1 MKYRLLK
8 PLGGWPAG
16 TMAEYEGEESTH
28 SFGPSL
34 RLLCMERGACKDEY
48 VPHQLA
54 SDPDWFEEV
63 KAFVPK
69 ASETFWYIGA
79 PLVPMIAV
87 LEGLGSDFSEDILK
101 IGNCFRTEAD
111 AESCAVEMRKLLK
124 QWREDH
130 P

>member
-8 PLGGWPAG
+8 PIDICVAG
-16 TMAEYEGEESTH
+16 DIFEVQNAGNNCFPKRTWLDCRRTFFALPIE
-28 SFGPSL
+28 
-34 RLLCMERGACKDEY
+34 
-48 VPHQLA
+48 LA

-69 ASETFWYIGA
+69 ASETFWYVGA

-111 AESCAVEMRKLLK
+111 AEACAVEMRKMLNN
-124 QWREDH
+124 WREDH